1 MTNCSVAWA
10 QIRSNKI
17 KWLVKDEID
26 EAFLLSLF
34 LLRANDII
42 YWFFFS
48 FLIHFLIETIS
59 KIQKYIYILQLSNFR
74 LSSLKQFFFF
84 NLDKKFST
92 FFQILSFLIIHLCN
106 QVTFY
111 LWNILLD
118 NNSQYQY
125 TIKSSDKKI
134 LFDPFQNYS
143 PYFPI
148 LSKEILWSKKKK
160 KNLEWKKKKE
170 KWEQRRI
177 NGEISSFKFF

>member
-118 NNSQYQY
+118 NNSQYR

-134 LFDPFQNYS
+134 LFHS
-143 PYFPI
+143 KII
-148 LSKEILWSKKKK
+148 LLTFLSCQKKSYDRKRKRKIWNEKKRK
-160 KNLEWKKKKE
+160 KNG
-170 KWEQRRI
+170 
-177 NGEISSFKFF
+177 NSGE